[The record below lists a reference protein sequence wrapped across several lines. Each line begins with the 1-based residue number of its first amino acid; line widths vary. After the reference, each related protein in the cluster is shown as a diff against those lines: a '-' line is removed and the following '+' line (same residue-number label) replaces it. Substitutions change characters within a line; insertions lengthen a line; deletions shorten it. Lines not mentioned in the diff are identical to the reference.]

1 MDNDLDKKIDEHDNE
16 LENDKPENEAVDL
29 NKKPLQSNSTDSEEI
44 SMQND
49 DADFTEMSIQNE
61 DAYFTKKSIQNEEAN
76 FNEDAIAVGD
86 DDSKANLLNADDK
99 VDAAGKANSNDN
111 NSDFQKQIAVPKK
124 SHKTAIVVSLAF
136 VFIVFL
142 FFIFS
147 TIFALVNYTKTT
159 IISGVSVKNVDIS
172 GLSKEQALEKVSA
185 EFSKKSSQSITLKY
199 NDSEQTVILEQ
210 LGVSFDLENAINV
223 A

>member
-1 MDNDLDKKIDEHDNE
+1 MDNDLDKKIDERDDE
-16 LENDKPENEAVDL
+16 RENDKFENEAVDL

-49 DADFTEMSIQNE
+49 DAADFTEMTIQNE
-61 DAYFTKKSIQNEEAN
+61 DTDFTKKSIQNEEAN

-136 VFIVFL
+136 VFIVIL
-142 FFIFS
+142 FFIF
-147 TIFALVNYTKTT
+147 YC
-159 IISGVSVKNVDIS
+159 
-172 GLSKEQALEKVSA
+172 
-185 EFSKKSSQSITLKY
+185 
-199 NDSEQTVILEQ
+199 
-210 LGVSFDLENAINV
+210 
-223 A
+223 